1 MEKITV
7 QELLDWTGGLLK
19 QGQKDSV
26 IRSVSI
32 DTRNL
37 KRGDFFIPIAGENFD
52 GHNFISGAAAKGAS
66 GSFFASGKFIPPS
79 LTPPTRGGEFLPLD
93 GGGKV
98 GVSKE
103 FILIEVPDTK
113 KAFLALAENYR
124 RKFKIPVIAITGS
137 SGKTTTKELI
147 AHILS
152 ASCRVMANAGNFNN
166 EIGLPLSILKLSG
179 ADQAAVLEMGM
190 NHPGEIANL
199 SRAASPDFG
208 LITNIGS
215 AHLGFLHSK
224 SRIAAAKAELLSYL
238 KRGCAVL
245 PSDDRFFPFLASFPV
260 RERVTFGL
268 KEGADYFP
276 EDIRFTPEGTH
287 FLLSRKKGKPLP
299 LFAPIFGLFN
309 LRNILAAAAL
319 TLHLGVS
326 EDDLAG
332 QLAKFKPAKH
342 RFQVLKIAGA
352 YIVDDTYN
360 ANPASFRE
368 ALSTFRRLAGSN
380 RKVIVAGSMAE
391 LGRFSR
397 NSHLSLGRLLAQVN
411 PDCLILVG
419 PDSETVW
426 EGASSAGLPESRILR
441 AEDNQAAGLLL
452 QKNLQPGT
460 FAFLKGSR
468 FLKLDEVVARFM
480 IK

>member
-1 MEKITV
+1 MEKVTV
-7 QELLDWTGGLLK
+7 KELLDWTGGSLR
-19 QGQKDSV
+19 QGRNDFI

-32 DTRNL
+32 DSRSL
-37 KRGDFFIPIAGENFD
+37 ERGDFFIPISGENFD
-52 GHNFISGAAAKGAS
+52 GHNFITAAVAQGAF
-66 GSFFASGKFIPPS
+66 GSLFSVGKFNPPHPFP
-79 LTPPTRGGEFLPLD
+79 LPFGERRGEG
-93 GGGKV
+93 
-98 GVSKE
+98 E
-103 FILIEVPDTK
+103 FILIEVSDTK
-113 KAFLALAENYR
+113 KALLAIAENYR

-166 EIGLPLSILKLSG
+166 EIGLPLSILKVSA

-215 AHLGFLHSK
+215 AHLGFLRSK
-224 SRIAAAKAELLSYL
+224 SRIAAAKAELLIYL

-245 PSDDRFFPFLASFPV
+245 PADDRFFSFLASFPV

-268 KEGADYFP
+268 NKGADYFP
-276 EDIRFTPEGTH
+276 KDIRFTPEGTH
-287 FLLSRKKGKPLP
+287 FLLGRKEGKPLP
-299 LFAPIFGLFN
+299 LFVPIFGSFN
-309 LRNILAAAAL
+309 LKNVLSASAL
-319 TLHLGVS
+319 TLRFGIS
-326 EDDLAG
+326 ENVLTE
-332 QLAKFKPAKH
+332 QLSKFKPAKH
-342 RFQVLKIAGA
+342 RFQVLNKSGA

-360 ANPASFRE
+360 ANPTSFRQS
-368 ALSTFRRLAGSN
+368 LSTFRRLAGNN

-391 LGRFSR
+391 LGRFSQR
-397 NSHLSLGRLLAQVN
+397 SHFSLGRFLAQVN

-419 PDSETVW
+419 PEKETVR
-426 EGASSAGLPESRILR
+426 EGACSFGFPESRILR
-441 AEDNQAAGLLL
+441 AEDNQAAGSFL

-460 FAFLKGSR
+460 FVFLKGSR
-468 FLKLDEVVARFM
+468 FLKLEEIVEQFM

>member
-7 QELLDWTGGLLK
+7 KELLNWTGGVLK
-19 QGQKDSV
+19 QGRSDFV

-32 DTRNL
+32 DTRTL
-37 KRGDFFIPIAGENFD
+37 KRGDFFIPIAGDNFD
-52 GHNFISGAAAKGAS
+52 GHNFIAAAAAQGAS
-66 GSFFASGKFIPPS
+66 GSLFAPGKCFHPHRTSPIKGEVFPSPGGRGEGRGKFI
-79 LTPPTRGGEFLPLD
+79 
-93 GGGKV
+93 
-98 GVSKE
+98 
-103 FILIEVPDTK
+103 LISVPDTK
-113 KAFLALAENYR
+113 KALLAIAENYR
-124 RKFKIPVIAITGS
+124 RKFKIPVIAVTGS

-166 EIGLPLSILKLSG
+166 EIGLPLSILKLSA

-215 AHLGFLHSK
+215 AHLGFLRSK
-224 SRIAAAKAELLSYL
+224 SRIAAAKAELLPYL

-245 PSDDRFFPFLASFPV
+245 PAGDRFFSFLSSFPV

-268 KEGADYFP
+268 KKEADYFP
-276 EDIRFTPEGTH
+276 KNIRFTAEGTH
-287 FLLSRKKGKPLP
+287 FLLCRKEGKPRP
-299 LFAPIFGLFN
+299 LFVPIFGLFN
-309 LRNILAAAAL
+309 LKNVLAAAAL
-319 TLHLGVS
+319 TLRFGVS
-326 EDDLAG
+326 EEVLTE
-332 QLAKFKPAKH
+332 QLSKFKPAKH
-342 RFQVLKIAGA
+342 RFQVLKKSGA

-368 ALSTFRRLAGSN
+368 ALVTFRRLAGNN
-380 RKVIVAGSMAE
+380 RRIIVAGSMAE

-397 NSHLSLGRLLAQVN
+397 RSHFSLGRFLARAN

-419 PDSETVW
+419 PEKETVR
-426 EGASSAGLPESRILR
+426 EGARSFGFSESRILR
-441 AEDNQAAGLLL
+441 AKDNQVAGAFL
-452 QKNLQPGT
+452 QKNLQPGD
-460 FAFLKGSR
+460 FVFFKGSR
-468 FLKLDEVVARFM
+468 FLKLEEIAEHL
-480 IK
+480 